1 MLNVYEQVDAN
12 KRRSAIIIACFV
24 LFVIAF
30 VWVVGQVLGSD
41 PSMVIFAAIFSLASS
56 FTSYYWGDKIILTIS
71 GAKPANRDDFFDFY
85 TVAENL
91 ALAAQIPIP
100 KLYVIKSPAMNAF
113 ATGRDPKHAIICTTT
128 GLLEKLDR
136 SELEGVVAHEIS
148 HITNF
153 DIRVMMIVAVLV
165 GMVTLLSDWLM
176 RMLWYRGGERE
187 ERKQG
192 NALVMLV
199 GIITLIVSPLIAK
212 LIQLAISRRRE
223 SLADASAVKMTRFPQ
238 GLISALEKLATS
250 NIPLVSANQA
260 TAHLYIINPFKGM
273 KKGFHSFAIL
283 FATHPPIEDR
293 IATLKKMI

>member
-238 GLISALEKLATS
+238 GLITALEKLAAS